1 MPLKEQIMT
10 STFDITAVIQR
21 MNKFSEV
28 SKSHEVSNTVAR
40 IANKLLRINDSNA
53 EGFTKQEQNII
64 RLFLTKK
71 IAA

>member
-1 MPLKEQIMT
+1 MT